1 MGKDV
6 KPTSGIPDLE
16 GMKRDLA
23 KKRAQLDVRKES
35 REGMKDSL
43 TAAYKKEIASN
54 LSDDENDIILEGDAV
69 AIAELFE
76 TKRQAMVEDRLED
89 EDKEIELFEEALEDA
104 EVQYGLI
111 ETESGFRESNP
122 DLDIEG
128 FEEYLKNDLSPREKQ
143 ALLEE
148 SEGDQTVFLGKVA
161 EKYLAVNGEDDGEE
175 AAMPSDLSDIPG
187 AGGDL
192 DDNTNN
198 SSEDDA
204 YLTSIGLK

>member
-1 MGKDV
+1 M
-6 KPTSGIPDLE
+6 PDLD
-16 GMKRDLA
+16 GIKRDLA
-23 KKRAQLDVRKES
+23 KKRAQLDARKEA
-35 REGMKDSL
+35 RDGMKDSL

-54 LSDDENDIILEGDAV
+54 LSDEENDIILEGDAV
-69 AIAELFE
+69 PIAELFE
-76 TKRQAMVEDRLED
+76 TKRQAMVDDRLED

-122 DLDIEG
+122 DLDMDG

-161 EKYLAVNGEDDGEE
+161 EKYLAVNGGEYGKE
-175 AAMPSDLSDIPG
+175 AAILSDLSDIPG

-192 DDNTNN
+192 DDN
-198 SSEDDA
+198 SVDDVVDVA
-204 YLTSIGLK
+204 SRYQ